1 MYPVSEELSREQKYF
16 DAAWDHRERMRT
28 TLGLAAGAAANS
40 GAAARIRQDTQAR
53 LNRIGGSDEPVA
65 FGRMDYEDGEVF
77 YIGHH
82 AIFDDHAELLVMNWQ
97 APAAARYY
105 EASHA
110 DPFGLRLKRN
120 FECSSNTITSF
131 SDTVFAQ
138 LAADVAELEA
148 HEDVDDALLADLN
161 SNRTGTMQDIV
172 RTIQAAQFDLI
183 RAPMDQ
189 LLVIQGGPGTGK
201 TAVALHR
208 VSWLLFNSQGRLSA
222 QDVLII
228 GPSPT
233 FTRYTRT
240 VLPSL
245 GDTSI
250 EQRDINQ
257 LHPPVKR
264 GRREDPEVV
273 RLKGD
278 GRMAGLVRRA
288 LYARVGP
295 PEGQHWVEAQIEG
308 RPVPIAAEELKPL
321 IARCRASAGTYSERR
336 HLFRDLLTDL
346 VSPRVRVNP
355 QRLRT
360 ALDPVMDRLWPSF
373 TAASFL
379 RELYGSRDRL
389 MGAAGDEFTAREVSL
404 LHRRPADR
412 LSEETWSDADLSVLD
427 EAEHLINSVEAR
439 FTHIVV
445 DEAQDLSPMQLRAI
459 ARRSANGS
467 MTIVGDV
474 AQSTGHWAR
483 DDWDELLDH
492 LPADLPQVRQELR
505 YGYRVP
511 RQVFE
516 LAAQLLPLA
525 APTVQAPQIVR
536 DGPAEPLIHRIDG
549 DERAAVAVRVA
560 MGHASH
566 GRSVAIICPTTC
578 RPDTERELKAKDVA
592 WRAASAGELGPG
604 INLVG
609 PQEAKG
615 LEFDAVVVM
624 EPEDIVAEDDRGHRL
639 LYVALTRTTRYLDIV
654 CVGDPLAMND
664 DDRGSG
670 EPTTDGTDD
679 PSDAGTGDAVD
690 AEEGSELE
698 PDPWGEVLDELLG
711 SKSDPAAGSDAAEV
725 KDGPHGG
732 PRAAVEPSNAP
743 QPRGHVSQR
752 FVDLAAEE
760 VVALLRETV
769 APNLWKSVLARAGEV
784 LDAEG

>member
-1 MYPVSEELSREQKYF
+1 MDVLAEELSREQKYF
-16 DAAWDHRERMRT
+16 DVAWDHRERMRR

-53 LNRIGGSDEPVA
+53 LDRMGGPDEPVA

-97 APAAARYY
+97 APAAACYY
-105 EASHA
+105 EASHT
-110 DPFGLRLKRN
+110 DPLGLRLKRS
-120 FECSSNTITSF
+120 FECSDNTIKSF
-131 SDTVFAQ
+131 SDIVFAQ

-148 HEDVDDALLADLN
+148 YEGVDDALLADLN

-183 RAPMDQ
+183 RAPIDQ

-208 VSWLLFNSQGRLSA
+208 VSWLLFNHQDRLSA

-228 GPSPT
+228 GPTPT

-264 GRREDPEVV
+264 GRHEDPEVV
-273 RLKGD
+273 KLKGD
-278 GRMAGLVRRA
+278 GRMVGLVQRA

-295 PEGQHWVEAQIEG
+295 PEGQHWIEVQVEG
-308 RPVPIAAEELKPL
+308 RPVPVAAEELLPL
-321 IARCRASAGTYSERR
+321 IARCLLSAGTYNERR

-346 VSPRVRVNP
+346 ISPRVHVNP

-412 LSEETWSDADLSVLD
+412 LSEETWSDVDLAVLD
-427 EAEHLINSVEAR
+427 EAEHLINGVEAR

-445 DEAQDLSPMQLRAI
+445 DEAQDLSPMQLRTV

-467 MTIVGDV
+467 MTIVGDI

-483 DDWDELLDH
+483 DDWYEVLDH
-492 LPADLPQVRQELR
+492 LPADLPRVREELR

-516 LAAQLLPLA
+516 LAAQLLPIA

-536 DGPAEPLIHRIDG
+536 EGPSEPLIHRIEE
-549 DERAAVAVRVA
+549 DERAAEAVGVA
-560 MGHASH
+560 MGHAAH
-566 GRSVAIICPTTC
+566 GRSVAIICPSSC
-578 RPDTERELKAKDVA
+578 RPDTEQELTAKDVA

-654 CVGDPLAMND
+654 CVGSPFAIE
-664 DDRGSG
+664 DDRDES
-670 EPTTDGTDD
+670 TTNGIDERSVGAT
-679 PSDAGTGDAVD
+679 ADAVD

-711 SKSDPAAGSDAAEV
+711 SKSDAADDGLNAAEV
-725 KDGPHGG
+725 KDSSHAG
-732 PRAAVEPSNAP
+732 PRPVTVPSHAP
-743 QPRGHVSQR
+743 SPRGNVSQR
-752 FVDLAAEE
+752 FIDLAAEE
-760 VVALLRETV
+760 VVTLLRETV
-769 APNLWKSVLARAGEV
+769 APNLWKSVLTRAGEV